1 MFQVDIEKW
10 MLKFTF
16 ATHLGILKSL
26 NTLEHDEACVRLVTW
41 HYDQLLNQWWND
53 RRKPLR

>member
-1 MFQVDIEKW
+1 

-41 HYDQLLNQWWND
+41 HYDQLLNQ
-53 RRKPLR
+53 